1 MYNFKS
7 NFIYYISTI
16 QKITYILN
24 CSTNEITE
32 LDTVGTEL
40 LEELLKTTDEE
51 RAKEILEL
59 FEECDFFEK
68 RSTCKV

>member
-32 LDTVGTEL
+32 LDTVGMEL
-40 LEELLKTTDEE
+40 LEEFLKTTDEE
-51 RAKEILEL
+51 RAKEILE
-59 FEECDFFEK
+59 
-68 RSTCKV
+68 

>member
-7 NFIYYISTI
+7 NFIQYISTI

-51 RAKEILEL
+51 RAKEILEM

>member
-1 MYNFKS
+1 MYKFKS

-40 LEELLKTTDEE
+40 LEELLKTTDEK